1 MAHQHPDVQP
11 SIPWFR
17 FTSRLRELCLRSA
30 GCTILYEHHI
40 GMDVIRFHR
49 FADEID
55 RMLSI
60 LPYHRVFMIDEPC
73 YEELITEFNTSFEFH
88 DSHVLF

>member
-1 MAHQHPDVQP
+1 
-11 SIPWFR
+11 
-17 FTSRLRELCLRSA
+17 
-30 GCTILYEHHI
+30 
-40 GMDVIRFHR
+40 MDVIRFHR
-49 FADEID
+49 FADEIE

-88 DSHVLF
+88 DSHVLFQLEGVMCRMTMPEFGIALRFWTVEEQMIDV